1 VISTFVISSL
11 PKQTA
16 VRLCVVPSEQT
27 VTKGFL
33 PLHTLGL
40 TCIRHLSY
48 IILVTIN
55 YMQMLLDLMEE
66 RQKWIDKRDE
76 SIREISRLSELIR
89 ATMNMIPAE
98 QLARYEPIFERIEK
112 RPAGLSTAI
121 RACYTGGTGFAAALR
136 RDAEKESAGKDQRK
150 DGAGVAGREAE
161 ESKSETSAT
170 GSAKDAWFTPVE
182 IRDALKRMGFPFE
195 NYKANPLASIHTTLK
210 RMVPAEME
218 VKTLKGGEK
227 AYRLKSAG
235 EWTQAFAEVR
245 EWLQGGLSAVQSA
258 GSVIAVKRKK
268 DADKQTPAEGAKRG
282 TSGGA

>member
-1 VISTFVISSL
+1 
-11 PKQTA
+11 
-16 VRLCVVPSEQT
+16 
-27 VTKGFL
+27 
-33 PLHTLGL
+33 
-40 TCIRHLSY
+40 
-48 IILVTIN
+48 
-55 YMQMLLDLMEE
+55 
-66 RQKWIDKRDE
+66 
-76 SIREISRLSELIR
+76 
-89 ATMNMIPAE
+89 
-98 QLARYEPIFERIEK
+98 
-112 RPAGLSTAI
+112 
-121 RACYTGGTGFAAALR
+121 
-136 RDAEKESAGKDQRK
+136 
-150 DGAGVAGREAE
+150 
-161 ESKSETSAT
+161 
-170 GSAKDAWFTPVE
+170 VE

>member
-1 VISTFVISSL
+1 
-11 PKQTA
+11 
-16 VRLCVVPSEQT
+16 
-27 VTKGFL
+27 
-33 PLHTLGL
+33 
-40 TCIRHLSY
+40 
-48 IILVTIN
+48 VTIN

-66 RQKWIDKRDE
+66 RQKWIEKRDE

-136 RDAEKESAGKDQRK
+136 RDAEKGSAGKDQSK

-161 ESKSETSAT
+161 ESKAETSE
-170 GSAKDAWFTPVE
+170 AWFTPVE

-218 VKTLKGGEK
+218 VKTLKSGEK

-235 EWTQAFAEVR
+235 EWTEAFAEVR
-245 EWLQGGLSAVQSA
+245 QWLQGNFEWHKTAVSTGGGTLIGVRRRNEEETEQKDKRESKDP
-258 GSVIAVKRKK
+258 VK
-268 DADKQTPAEGAKRG
+268 GAKRG

>member
-1 VISTFVISSL
+1 MLDIRLTLFPL
-11 PKQTA
+11 P
-16 VRLCVVPSEQT
+16 
-27 VTKGFL
+27 
-33 PLHTLGL
+33 
-40 TCIRHLSY
+40 
-48 IILVTIN
+48 IN

-66 RQKWIDKRDE
+66 RQKWIEKRDE
-76 SIREISRLSELIR
+76 SLREISRLSELIR

-121 RACYTGGTGFAAALR
+121 RACYTGGTGFASALR
-136 RDAEKESAGKDQRK
+136 RDTERGSAK
-150 DGAGVAGREAE
+150 GREAE
-161 ESKSETSAT
+161 ESRSE
-170 GSAKDAWFTPVE
+170 KDAWFTPVE

-218 VKTLKGGEK
+218 VKTLKDGQK

-245 EWLQGGLSAVQSA
+245 EWLQSSYSAVESA

-268 DADKQTPAEGAKRG
+268 DADKQTPAEGEKRG

>member
-1 VISTFVISSL
+1 
-11 PKQTA
+11 
-16 VRLCVVPSEQT
+16 
-27 VTKGFL
+27 
-33 PLHTLGL
+33 
-40 TCIRHLSY
+40 
-48 IILVTIN
+48 VTIN

-66 RQKWIDKRDE
+66 RQKWIEKRDE
-76 SIREISRLSELIR
+76 SIREISRLSELVR

-112 RPAGLSTAI
+112 HPAGLSTAI

-136 RDAEKESAGKDQRK
+136 RDAEKGSVGKDQRK
-150 DGAGVAGREAE
+150 DGAEAAGRKAE
-161 ESKSETSAT
+161 ESKAETS
-170 GSAKDAWFTPVE
+170 DAWLTPVE

-218 VKTLKGGEK
+218 VKTLKDGQK

-235 EWTQAFAEVR
+235 EWKEAFAEVR
-245 EWLQGGLSAVQSA
+245 EWLKSSYSAVGSA
-258 GSVIAVKRKK
+258 GSVIVKRKK
-268 DADKQTPAEGAKRG
+268 DADEQTPSEGAKRG

>member
-1 VISTFVISSL
+1 
-11 PKQTA
+11 
-16 VRLCVVPSEQT
+16 
-27 VTKGFL
+27 
-33 PLHTLGL
+33 
-40 TCIRHLSY
+40 
-48 IILVTIN
+48 VTIN

-66 RQKWIDKRDE
+66 RQKWIEKRDE

-98 QLARYEPIFERIEK
+98 QIARYEPIFERIEK

-136 RDAEKESAGKDQRK
+136 RDVGKGSAGKDQRK

-218 VKTLKGGEK
+218 VKTLKDGQK

-235 EWTQAFAEVR
+235 EWTEAFAEVR
-245 EWLQGGLSAVQSA
+245 EWLQGSFSVMESA
-258 GSVIAVKRKK
+258 GSVIAVKHNKKDPEK
-268 DADKQTPAEGAKRG
+268 DADEQPALPEEGAKRG

>member
-1 VISTFVISSL
+1 
-11 PKQTA
+11 
-16 VRLCVVPSEQT
+16 
-27 VTKGFL
+27 
-33 PLHTLGL
+33 
-40 TCIRHLSY
+40 
-48 IILVTIN
+48 
-55 YMQMLLDLMEE
+55 MQMLLDLMEE
-66 RQKWIDKRDE
+66 RQKWIEKRDE

-89 ATMNMIPAE
+89 ATMNMIPAD
-98 QLARYEPIFERIEK
+98 QIARYEPIFERIEK

-121 RACYTGGTGFAAALR
+121 RACYTGATGFAAALR
-136 RDAEKESAGKDQRK
+136 RDAGKGSAGKDQRK

-218 VKTLKGGEK
+218 VKTLKDGQK

-245 EWLQGGLSAVQSA
+245 EWLQSSYSAVESA

>member
-1 VISTFVISSL
+1 
-11 PKQTA
+11 
-16 VRLCVVPSEQT
+16 
-27 VTKGFL
+27 
-33 PLHTLGL
+33 
-40 TCIRHLSY
+40 LSY
-48 IILVTIN
+48 SNLVTIN

-66 RQKWIDKRDE
+66 RQKWIEKRDE
-76 SIREISRLSELIR
+76 SIREISRLSELVR
-89 ATMNMIPAE
+89 ATMNMIPAD
-98 QLARYEPIFERIEK
+98 QIARYEPIFERIEK

-136 RDAEKESAGKDQRK
+136 RDAEKGSAGKDQRK
-150 DGAGVAGREAE
+150 DGAGVAGRDAE

-182 IRDALKRMGFPFE
+182 IRDALKQMGFPFE

-218 VKTLKGGEK
+218 VKTLKDGQK

-235 EWTQAFAEVR
+235 EWTEAFAEVR
-245 EWLQGGLSAVQSA
+245 QWLQSSYSVMGSA
-258 GSVIAVKRKK
+258 GSVIAVKRNKK
-268 DADKQTPAEGAKRG
+268 DPEQDSDKQTPAEGAKRG

>member
-1 VISTFVISSL
+1 MPV
-11 PKQTA
+11 
-16 VRLCVVPSEQT
+16 
-27 VTKGFL
+27 
-33 PLHTLGL
+33 
-40 TCIRHLSY
+40 
-48 IILVTIN
+48 N

-66 RQKWIDKRDE
+66 RQKWIEKRDE

-98 QLARYEPIFERIEK
+98 QIARYEPIFERIEK

-121 RACYTGGTGFAAALR
+121 RACFTGPTGFAQALR
-136 RDAEKESAGKDQRK
+136 RQAEKESAGKFQGRDE
-150 DGAGVAGREAE
+150 AGVDGREAE
-161 ESKSETSAT
+161 ESKPEASAT

-218 VKTLKGGEK
+218 VKTLKDGQK

-235 EWTQAFAEVR
+235 EWTEAFAEVR
-245 EWLQGGLSAVQSA
+245 QWLQNSYSVLESA
-258 GSVIAVKRKK
+258 GSVIAVRRNHK
-268 DADKQTPAEGAKRG
+268 DQEKAADGQPAPSAEGAKRG
-282 TSGGA
+282 TSGGT

>member
-1 VISTFVISSL
+1 
-11 PKQTA
+11 
-16 VRLCVVPSEQT
+16 
-27 VTKGFL
+27 
-33 PLHTLGL
+33 
-40 TCIRHLSY
+40 
-48 IILVTIN
+48 VTIN

-66 RQKWIDKRDE
+66 RQKWIEKRDE
-76 SIREISRLSELIR
+76 SIREISRLSELVR

-98 QLARYEPIFERIEK
+98 QIARYEPIFERIEK

-136 RDAEKESAGKDQRK
+136 RDAEKGSPGKDQRK
-150 DGAGVAGREAE
+150 DGREAE
-161 ESKSETSAT
+161 KSKSE
-170 GSAKDAWFTPVE
+170 KDAWLTPVE

-218 VKTLKGGEK
+218 VKTLKDGQK

-235 EWTQAFAEVR
+235 EWTEAFAEVR
-245 EWLQGGLSAVQSA
+245 QWLQGSYSVVGSA
-258 GSVIAVKRKK
+258 GSVIAVKRNK
-268 DADKQTPAEGAKRG
+268 DTDKQTPVKGEKHG

>member
-1 VISTFVISSL
+1 
-11 PKQTA
+11 
-16 VRLCVVPSEQT
+16 
-27 VTKGFL
+27 
-33 PLHTLGL
+33 
-40 TCIRHLSY
+40 
-48 IILVTIN
+48 
-55 YMQMLLDLMEE
+55 MQMLLDLMEE
-66 RQKWIDKRDE
+66 RQKWIEKRDE
-76 SIREISRLSELIR
+76 SIREISRLSELVR
-89 ATMNMIPAE
+89 ATMNMIPAD
-98 QLARYEPIFERIEK
+98 QIARYEPIFERIEK

-121 RACYTGGTGFAAALR
+121 RACYTGGTGFASALR

-161 ESKSETSAT
+161 KSKSETS
-170 GSAKDAWFTPVE
+170 DAWFTPVE

-218 VKTLKGGEK
+218 VKTLKDGQK

-235 EWTQAFAEVR
+235 EWTEAFAEVR
-245 EWLQGGLSAVQSA
+245 QWLQGGLSAVQSA

-268 DADKQTPAEGAKRG
+268 EADAQPAPPEGAKRG

>member
-1 VISTFVISSL
+1 M
-11 PKQTA
+11 
-16 VRLCVVPSEQT
+16 
-27 VTKGFL
+27 
-33 PLHTLGL
+33 
-40 TCIRHLSY
+40 SY
-48 IILVTIN
+48 TILVTIN

-66 RQKWIDKRDE
+66 RQKWIEKRDE

-98 QLARYEPIFERIEK
+98 QIARYEPIFERIEK

-121 RACYTGGTGFAAALR
+121 RACYTGTTGFAQALR
-136 RDAEKESAGKDQRK
+136 REAEKGSAGKDQ
-150 DGAGVAGREAE
+150 GAAGREAE

-170 GSAKDAWFTPVE
+170 GSAKGAWFTPVE

-218 VKTLKGGEK
+218 VKTLKDGQK

-235 EWTQAFAEVR
+235 EWTEAFAEVR
-245 EWLQGGLSAVQSA
+245 QWLQNSYSVVGSA
-258 GSVIAVKRKK
+258 GSVIGVKRNQK
-268 DADKQTPAEGAKRG
+268 DPEKNSDAQPSAEGAKRG